1 MLKVQEVSRLTG
13 VSVRALHHYD
23 QIGLLPPTQVTE
35 AGYRLYDEESLVRLQ
50 LIMLYRT
57 LEFPLKDIKRIL
69 DSPDFD
75 RNKALDQQLTLL
87 KLRRE
92 HLDNLIA
99 LTQGIRLWG
108 VKHVSFEA
116 FDTTKI
122 EQYTA
127 EARASWGQTD
137 AWREYEQKR
146 ARRDAAEEA
155 RIGKGMMTLM
165 ASFGALRGRSPSDP
179 EVQARVQALRDKL
192 PFLEGKF
199 SIHLIGQLQS
209 NKVKYIIKDV
219 CLIHSLD
226 HASLAQE
233 IDRQAQKAGIRMPV
247 LIQVN
252 IAREPQK
259 GGIAEEEVFPFLR
272 ECARLPGLWVK
283 GLMTMMP
290 LGATEEEIVPLFTRM
305 RALLDQCREEAV
317 QGTDMTELSMG
328 MSQDYALA
336 ARCGA
341 TMVRV
346 GSALFR

>member
-1 MLKVQEVSRLTG
+1 MLQDRVAQVMETLKRESEPWGRCPRLIAVTKYSTPQEIL
-13 VSVRALHHYD
+13 
-23 QIGLLPPTQVTE
+23 
-35 AGYRLYDEESLVRLQ
+35 
-50 LIMLYRT
+50 
-57 LEFPLKDIKRIL
+57 PLKDL
-69 DSPDFD
+69 
-75 RNKALDQQLTLL
+75 N
-87 KLRRE
+87 
-92 HLDNLIA
+92 
-99 LTQGIRLWG
+99 
-108 VKHVSFEA
+108 V
-116 FDTTKI
+116 
-122 EQYTA
+122 
-127 EARASWGQTD
+127 TD
-137 AWREYEQKR
+137 
-146 ARRDAAEEA
+146 
-155 RIGKGMMTLM
+155 IG
-165 ASFGALRGRSPSDP
+165 
-179 EVQARVQALRDKL
+179 ENRVQALRDKL

-233 IDRQAQKAGIRMPV
+233 IDRQAQKAGLRMPV

-259 GGIAEEEVFPFLR
+259 GGIAEEDLFPFLR

-290 LGATEEEIVPLFTRM
+290 LGAAEDEIIPMFTRM
-305 RALLDQCREEAV
+305 RGLLDQCRQEAV

>member
-1 MLKVQEVSRLTG
+1 MLQDRVAQVMDTLKRESEPWGRCPKLIAVTKYSTPQEIL
-13 VSVRALHHYD
+13 
-23 QIGLLPPTQVTE
+23 
-35 AGYRLYDEESLVRLQ
+35 
-50 LIMLYRT
+50 
-57 LEFPLKDIKRIL
+57 PLKDL
-69 DSPDFD
+69 
-75 RNKALDQQLTLL
+75 N
-87 KLRRE
+87 
-92 HLDNLIA
+92 
-99 LTQGIRLWG
+99 
-108 VKHVSFEA
+108 V
-116 FDTTKI
+116 
-122 EQYTA
+122 
-127 EARASWGQTD
+127 TD
-137 AWREYEQKR
+137 
-146 ARRDAAEEA
+146 
-155 RIGKGMMTLM
+155 IG
-165 ASFGALRGRSPSDP
+165 
-179 EVQARVQALRDKL
+179 ENRVQSLRDKL

-233 IDRQAQKAGIRMPV
+233 IDRQAQKAGLRMPV

-259 GGIAEEEVFPFLR
+259 GGVTEEELFPFLR
-272 ECARLPGLWVK
+272 DCARLPGLLVK

-290 LGATEEEIVPLFTRM
+290 LGAAEDEIVPLFTRM

>member
-1 MLKVQEVSRLTG
+1 MLQDRVAQVMDTLKRESEPWGRCPKLIAVTKYSTPQEIL
-13 VSVRALHHYD
+13 
-23 QIGLLPPTQVTE
+23 
-35 AGYRLYDEESLVRLQ
+35 
-50 LIMLYRT
+50 
-57 LEFPLKDIKRIL
+57 PLKDL
-69 DSPDFD
+69 
-75 RNKALDQQLTLL
+75 N
-87 KLRRE
+87 
-92 HLDNLIA
+92 
-99 LTQGIRLWG
+99 
-108 VKHVSFEA
+108 V
-116 FDTTKI
+116 
-122 EQYTA
+122 
-127 EARASWGQTD
+127 TD
-137 AWREYEQKR
+137 
-146 ARRDAAEEA
+146 
-155 RIGKGMMTLM
+155 IG
-165 ASFGALRGRSPSDP
+165 
-179 EVQARVQALRDKL
+179 ENRVQALRDKL

-259 GGIAEEEVFPFLR
+259 GGVTEEELFPFLR
-272 ECARLPGLWVK
+272 DCARLPGLWIK

-290 LGATEEEIVPLFTRM
+290 LGAAEEQTVPLFTRM

>member
-1 MLKVQEVSRLTG
+1 MLQDRVAQVMDTLKRESEPWGRCPKLIAVTKYSTPQEIL
-13 VSVRALHHYD
+13 
-23 QIGLLPPTQVTE
+23 
-35 AGYRLYDEESLVRLQ
+35 
-50 LIMLYRT
+50 
-57 LEFPLKDIKRIL
+57 PLKDL
-69 DSPDFD
+69 
-75 RNKALDQQLTLL
+75 N
-87 KLRRE
+87 
-92 HLDNLIA
+92 
-99 LTQGIRLWG
+99 
-108 VKHVSFEA
+108 V
-116 FDTTKI
+116 
-122 EQYTA
+122 
-127 EARASWGQTD
+127 TD
-137 AWREYEQKR
+137 
-146 ARRDAAEEA
+146 
-155 RIGKGMMTLM
+155 IG
-165 ASFGALRGRSPSDP
+165 
-179 EVQARVQALRDKL
+179 ENRVQSLRDKL

-233 IDRQAQKAGIRMPV
+233 IDRQAQKAGLRMPV

-259 GGIAEEEVFPFLR
+259 GGVTEEELFPFLR
-272 ECARLPGLWVK
+272 DCARLPGLWVK

-290 LGATEEEIVPLFTRM
+290 LGAAEDEIVPLFTRM
-305 RALLDQCREEAV
+305 RALLDQCRQEAV

>member
-1 MLKVQEVSRLTG
+1 MLQDRVAQVMETLKRESEPWGRCPRLIAVTKYSTPQEIL
-13 VSVRALHHYD
+13 
-23 QIGLLPPTQVTE
+23 
-35 AGYRLYDEESLVRLQ
+35 
-50 LIMLYRT
+50 
-57 LEFPLKDIKRIL
+57 PLKDL
-69 DSPDFD
+69 
-75 RNKALDQQLTLL
+75 N
-87 KLRRE
+87 
-92 HLDNLIA
+92 
-99 LTQGIRLWG
+99 
-108 VKHVSFEA
+108 V
-116 FDTTKI
+116 
-122 EQYTA
+122 
-127 EARASWGQTD
+127 TD
-137 AWREYEQKR
+137 
-146 ARRDAAEEA
+146 
-155 RIGKGMMTLM
+155 IG
-165 ASFGALRGRSPSDP
+165 
-179 EVQARVQALRDKL
+179 ENRVQALRDKL

-233 IDRQAQKAGIRMPV
+233 IDRQAQKAGLRMPV

-259 GGIAEEEVFPFLR
+259 GGIAEEDLFPFLR

-290 LGATEEEIVPLFTRM
+290 LGAAEDEIIPLFTRM
-305 RALLDQCREEAV
+305 RGLLDQCRQEAV